1 VARPKLSTAQRRG
14 KTMTVRVRK
23 YLDEGFAAVAFLRGS
38 SKSGLINEY
47 AAEQIRLEIER
58 NEESFDAAVKEIIS
72 RKDAQ
77 RRKKAARSG
86 LDDVASDISDW
97 LKVTN
102 KQHRLVG
109 SEPGESRP
117 NERSIG
123 SVSPAGH
130 APTRIAVSGPSPLTR
145 QTEGP
150 FDHPESRL
158 SDLDL
163 TP

>member
-1 VARPKLSTAQRRG
+1 VARPKLPTAQCKA
-14 KTMTVRVRK
+14 KTMTVRIRK

-58 NEESFDAAVKEIIS
+58 DEQSFDAAVKETIS

-77 RRKKAARSG
+77 RRKKTARSG
-86 LDDVASDISDW
+86 LDDVASDLSDW
-97 LKVTN
+97 LKVITE
-102 KQHRLVG
+102 KHRLAG
-109 SEPGESRP
+109 LEPGESRP

-123 SVSPAGH
+123 SVSPAGQ
-130 APTRIAVSGPSPLTR
+130 AGPRIAVSGPSPLTR
-145 QTEGP
+145 QTDP
-150 FDHPESRL
+150 LDHPESRL